1 MVEVVSC
8 FASLWVVFDGG
19 SELFHWVA
27 GGVGCGGAVWACCGG
42 WWQWVVVVVGSGSRL
57 WWLIEQSERMN

>member
-27 GGVGCGGAVWACCGG
+27 GGCGLWWGCLGLLR
-42 WWQWVVVVVGSGSRL
+42 WVVVVGCSGG
-57 WWLIEQSERMN
+57 W

>member
-42 WWQWVVVVVGSGSRL
+42 WW
-57 WWLIEQSERMN
+57 